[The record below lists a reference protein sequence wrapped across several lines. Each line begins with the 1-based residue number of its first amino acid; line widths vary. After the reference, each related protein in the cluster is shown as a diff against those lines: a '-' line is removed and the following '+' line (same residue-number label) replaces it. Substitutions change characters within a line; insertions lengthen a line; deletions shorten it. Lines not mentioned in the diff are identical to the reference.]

1 MEKIRIVIADDNR
14 DFINIL
20 QEFINRQMIW
30 KLWNS

>member
-20 QEFINRQMIW
+20 QEFINRQDDMEVV
-30 KLWNS
+30 NS